1 MPRFRE
7 DSNWSLSRVAGELF
21 HRGARPFVLKVAQ
34 TFLVIIVAIYLTK
47 LAVLAMGMNEG
58 YGYQFVSIATF
69 LVDMAMMLVTM
80 DSLLAVSS
88 RRPKAWKKAVRAAML
103 LVIFNLI
110 AWYGTDPLSASSL
123 VVMNPFLVTPFALAV
138 IAVMF
143 WAPIRRYYMPMM
155 EEELSLW
162 SWFKYAWFSPLY
174 TSSEYRVMYDDRE
187 RSLPLP

>member
-7 DSNWSLSRVAGELF
+7 DSSWSPSETAEGLF

-34 TFLVIIVAIYLTK
+34 SFLVIIVAIYLTK

-58 YGYQFVSIATF
+58 YGNQFVSIATF

-80 DSLLAVSS
+80 DSLLVVSS

-110 AWYGTDPLSASSL
+110 AWYGNDPLSASSL
-123 VVMNPFLVTPFALAV
+123 VVMNP
-138 IAVMF
+138 
-143 WAPIRRYYMPMM
+143 
-155 EEELSLW
+155 LS
-162 SWFKYAWFSPLY
+162 P
-174 TSSEYRVMYDDRE
+174 
-187 RSLPLP
+187 